1 MRLPCRFCGEYFHGV
16 NHGDAWTEP
25 DGRHHWIVSSS
36 GLLSVQKK
44 EVVTKE
50 KPVLEAI
57 SPDDFFHNDPESFS
71 EPLPDVSEIS
81 PEAVQEN
88 R

>member
-1 MRLPCRFCGEYFHGV
+1 MKLACRYCSQMFHDV
-16 NHGDAWTEP
+16 NHGDSWTEP

-36 GLLSVQKK
+36 GLLSGQKK
-44 EVVTKE
+44 EVVRKE

-57 SPDDFFHNDPESFS
+57 SPDDFFDTDPESLA
-71 EPLPDVSEIS
+71 EVLPETA
-81 PEAVQEN
+81 EEN